1 LAAKDRG
8 EFAVG
13 IIGDGDLMY
22 APGAIWT
29 AVNHSIPMLV
39 VVNNNQAYLN
49 DEQHQAEVAR
59 LRGRPVEKA
68 TIGTSLEEPG
78 IDFAMLARSQGAWAE
93 GPISEANALPD
104 ALRQAV
110 RVVEQGGVAVVDVR
124 TGK

>member
-1 LAAKDRG
+1 
-8 EFAVG
+8 
-13 IIGDGDLMY
+13 
-22 APGAIWT
+22 
-29 AVNHSIPMLV
+29 MLV
-39 VVNNNQAYLN
+39 VVNNNQTYLN

-68 TIGTSLEEPG
+68 TIGTSLEDPG

-93 GPISEANALPD
+93 DPISDANDLPD
-104 ALRQAV
+104 ALRRAV